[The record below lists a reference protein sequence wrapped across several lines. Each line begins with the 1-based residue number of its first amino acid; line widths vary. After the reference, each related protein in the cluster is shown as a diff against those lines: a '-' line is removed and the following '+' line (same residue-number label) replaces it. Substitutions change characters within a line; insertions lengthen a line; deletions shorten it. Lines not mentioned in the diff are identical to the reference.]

1 MSIDFAGMM
10 PAVASFLV
18 MAFFIWLF
26 VAGFKHTNRN
36 GGSNGGSS
44 KNNSNNSNNSN
55 NGNS

>member
-36 GGSNGGSS
+36 GGSS
-44 KNNSNNSNNSN
+44 KNNSNNSSNSN